1 MDLVQTFRRQVPD
14 ECLARTH
21 AKDGCSI
28 SLAGMSAH
36 HVMVDVDCSALPL
49 PTDAKRCDFLF
60 VSEHN
65 DRTWIA
71 LIELKRGTFSAG
83 AVAAQLQ
90 GGAALAD
97 RWLPDESRFEFA
109 PVVAHGRGIRQ
120 ETLKALRKVA
130 VRLRG
135 ITRRPKL
142 IRCGAPLR
150 EALV

>member
-1 MDLVQTFRRQVPD
+1 MR
-14 ECLARTH
+14 
-21 AKDGCSI
+21 
-28 SLAGMSAH
+28 
-36 HVMVDVDCSALPL
+36 HVTVDVDCSALPL

-60 VSEHN
+60 VGEHGN
-65 DRTWIA
+65 RTWIA
-71 LIELKRGTFSAG
+71 PIELKRGTFNART
-83 AVAAQLQ
+83 VAAQLQ
-90 GGAALAD
+90 GGVDLAD
-97 RWLPDESRFEFA
+97 RWLPEESRFEFA